1 MFAKLAAPR
10 FMTDIRPL
18 LAPEEAAKLTDAA
31 TRHAFVTVFDKLI
44 TALSGEPLAK
54 TPKMKEKSGMH

>member
-18 LAPEEAAKLTDAA
+18 LAPEESAKLTDDAIPS
-31 TRHAFVTVFDKLI
+31 AFIIVFDRLI
-44 TALSGEPLAK
+44 VSQSNAGILTES
-54 TPKMKEKSGMH
+54 SS

>member
-18 LAPEEAAKLTDAA
+18 LAPDEASKLTNDAI
-31 TRHAFVTVFDKLI
+31 RSAFTIVFDRVI
-44 TALSGEPLAK
+44 TTMPGAPWA
-54 TPKMKEKSGMH
+54 